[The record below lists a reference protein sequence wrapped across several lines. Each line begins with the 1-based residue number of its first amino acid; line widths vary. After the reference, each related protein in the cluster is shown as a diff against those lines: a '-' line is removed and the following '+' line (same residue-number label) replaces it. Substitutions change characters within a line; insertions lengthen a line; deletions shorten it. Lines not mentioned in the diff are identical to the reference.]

1 VRAHNLFPYGF
12 GCVGAAILFGIAGT
26 VFWIWAL
33 VDCATKEPNEGSQ
46 KVVWILVIL
55 LTHFLGA
62 LLYVLI
68 RRPDRL
74 REVGR

>member
-1 VRAHNLFPYGF
+1 VRIHPFAPF

-33 VDCATKEPNEGSQ
+33 VDCATKEPNEGSS

-62 LLYVLI
+62 ILYVLI

>member
-1 VRAHNLFPYGF
+1 
-12 GCVGAAILFGIAGT
+12 
-26 VFWIWAL
+26 
-33 VDCATKEPNEGSQ
+33 
-46 KVVWILVIL
+46 VWILVIL

-62 LLYVLI
+62 ILYVLI